1 MDGSGLIVI
10 IVSLA
15 LSDGDV
21 FFADPVNKP
30 VLIIDPSDPFPFRA
44 ALQRLR
50 LSFTGIGFTLD
61 GFEEAVYLF
70 QGLFILRLPVEVF
83 LPRVFGKCDLTHAP

>member
-1 MDGSGLIVI
+1 MDGSGLFVI

-30 VLIIDPSDPFPFRA
+30 VLIIDPSAPFPSGLLF
-44 ALQRLR
+44 
-50 LSFTGIGFTLD
+50 SGSGFPSP
-61 GFEEAVYLF
+61 A
-70 QGLFILRLPVEVF
+70 
-83 LPRVFGKCDLTHAP
+83 